1 MICGRCKQNYS
12 QEHELSRSYDHSS
25 TLSKTVNAWHAP
37 SERPSIR
44 LLSVFFCQFTVYLE
58 FMKTMSINQ
67 EKLFFN
73 YLYTLSQYFLEYRLR
88 ASTGVFIFWRTL
100 TQPTQWSNT
109 LRQFV
114 GNSQRIVRV
123 YLTILWRWG

>member
-1 MICGRCKQNYS
+1 
-12 QEHELSRSYDHSS
+12 
-25 TLSKTVNAWHAP
+25 
-37 SERPSIR
+37 
-44 LLSVFFCQFTVYLE
+44 
-58 FMKTMSINQ
+58 MSINQ
-67 EKLFFN
+67 EKLSFN

-109 LRQFV
+109 LRKFV